1 MMSSFSRIATAL
13 AIISMTFCN
22 AQNEPQFENAV
33 DPTEYDNFDEDFV
46 TPTFNSQLIYS
57 YAPYNTDQNTMK
69 IEYYSSFNAL
79 KKEATF
85 HVRLVTKIEIN
96 TVGSN
101 VYLFFGMF
109 DPEWEKW
116 DYLKCAV
123 SYDGDV
129 NANSNPP
136 SRLYT
141 VTDHSSVNK
150 PQDGA
155 LD

>member
-1 MMSSFSRIATAL
+1 
-13 AIISMTFCN
+13 
-22 AQNEPQFENAV
+22 
-33 DPTEYDNFDEDFV
+33 
-46 TPTFNSQLIYS
+46 
-57 YAPYNTDQNTMK
+57 MK